1 MSAETAWRRR
11 PLCRVAGSALA
22 GIFLLGAAAAPIAAP
37 AGGGTPWTSA
47 DVAALRADIDAMLSN
62 APALRGAHYG
72 VYAVDTASGAVLYAR
87 GGDAEIQPA
96 STFKL
101 VVGSAALDRLGPQF
115 RFRTTLSLARSRSA
129 ESPEPSALPLAPT
142 NSPSP
147 AAAGA
152 PSALPAPPGPWPP
165 SLLLTF
171 GGDPTFSR
179 GDLVSAAAALT
190 GFAMRDEVYLDDSAF
205 DLTPYPDG
213 WTWDDFGQDYAPRVS
228 AATLDENVVDV
239 SVAPGRDVGE
249 AAVISFKDGHPFGV
263 PPAGTPDCEHLP
275 LDFVRS
281 RAKTGAQGSD
291 DTIDVAPFLRGCA
304 QITGSIPYG
313 AEAETLGIAMPDPLG
328 TIAAIFDQDLFA
340 RGIGAIVQA
349 HLVTPDSPDFFAP
362 RPNLKALVV
371 DPPHDSQ
378 SLGELIGPRFWI
390 PSDNVFGELLLKEL
404 GLVTGG
410 KPGSTEKGIAYERTW
425 LKTLG
430 VDLSTV
436 TFADACGMSQYDRI
450 TPRDL
455 VTILQHDWN
464 GPNHQLVL
472 DSLPIGGSRGTIEGI
487 AGTPAA
493 GRVFAKTGSMMHVR
507 GLAGYLATMQH
518 GAVTFAFNVDDWNGE
533 YPALAALRAHVL
545 SRIVSDG
552 S

>member
-1 MSAETAWRRR
+1 
-11 PLCRVAGSALA
+11 
-22 GIFLLGAAAAPIAAP
+22 
-37 AGGGTPWTSA
+37 
-47 DVAALRADIDAMLSN
+47 VAALRADLDAMLAN

-72 VYAVDTASGAVLYAR
+72 VYAVDTATGALLYAR

-115 RFRTTLSLARSRSA
+115 RFRTTLSLARPRSA
-129 ESPEPSALPLAPT
+129 ETPEPSASPPGPA
-142 NSPSP
+142 NSPVP
-147 AAAGA
+147 ATAAV
-152 PSALPAPPGPWPP
+152 PSATPAPPPPPRPWPP

-171 GGDPTFSR
+171 GGDPTLSR
-179 GDLVSAAAALT
+179 GDLVSATAALT
-190 GFAMRDEVYLDDSAF
+190 GVAMRDEAYVDDSAF

-228 AATLDENVVDV
+228 AATLDENVIDV
-239 SVAPGRDVGE
+239 SVAPGSDVGE
-249 AAVISFKDGHPFGV
+249 PAVISFKDGHPFQV
-263 PPAGTPDCEHLP
+263 SPAWPPADCEHLP

-281 RAKTGAQGSD
+281 RAKTGARGGD
-291 DTIDVAPFLRGCA
+291 DTIDVAPVLRGCA
-304 QITGSIPYG
+304 VIVGSIPYG
-313 AEAETLGIAMPDPLG
+313 AEAETLGIAMPDPVK
-328 TIAAIFDQDLFA
+328 TIAAIFDLVLDA
-340 RGIGAIVQA
+340 HGIGAMSQE
-349 HLVTPDSPDFFAP
+349 HYVTVDSPDAFAP

-371 DPPHDSQ
+371 DPPLWTHDSQ
-378 SLGELIGPRFWI
+378 PLGELIGPRFWI
-390 PSDNVFGELLLKEL
+390 PSDNLFGELLLKEI
-404 GLVTGG
+404 GLVSGG
-410 KPGSTEKGIAYERTW
+410 KPGSTEKGIAYEKVW

-430 VDLSTV
+430 VDLSTM

-464 GPNHQLVL
+464 GPNRQLVL
-472 DSLPIGGSRGTIEGI
+472 DSLPVGGARGTIEGI

-507 GLAGYLATMQH
+507 GLAGYLATRRH
-518 GAVTFAFNVDDWNGE
+518 GAVTFAFNVDDWNGD
-533 YPALAALRAHVL
+533 YSALAALRAQVL
-545 SRIVSDG
+545 SRIVADS